1 MSVSNNTYQLVDSG
15 KRKGMS
21 LQTRLPILIGLLL
34 LVIIGAFAT
43 ISYIYSRKFAIQ
55 NGNLRIKEVTE
66 QMSTIFARSAQAMGR
81 AHLQISRNDALRG
94 MLSKNATQKDSLEGL
109 KVLRATLTDS
119 SWASAEILDSSFNR
133 IHILGAYREV
143 EPEAYRGMVTGLAQ
157 GDSVI
162 IGKIYVVDSF
172 LYYPIISKLK
182 GPANEQGYFLRWRQ
196 QRTSRESL
204 EQFYLLLGDGATI
217 SVGNDD
223 GSLWTNLYTSVP
235 APSLSGDNP
244 LAMAKPIAN
253 TSWILHIAL
262 SEKDVLKPI
271 RDSLNWMI
279 FIGAL
284 LFLAGALITWVISRN
299 ITLPLRRLSKA
310 ASAVAAGD
318 LASEVHSK
326 RTDELG
332 ALAGSFNVMLQR
344 IRTSYEQQEETVR
357 LRTSELEE
365 KLHQLQAS
373 EDRFKALLESA
384 PDATIIVDSKGL
396 IALVNKQTELVFG
409 FSRDELIGN
418 TVDVLLPVALRDKH
432 AQHRTNFF
440 ASPKIRTMGLGL
452 ELFALKKDGTTIPV
466 EISLS
471 PIETAGGKFVA
482 AAIRDISERKQT
494 EDSIREVNRE
504 LESFTYSVSHD
515 LRAPLRIIDGY
526 ADILKEDYADKFDE
540 EGQRILSVVKS
551 NARRMG
557 QLIDDLLDLS
567 RTSRKEL
574 AHDWISMRTIV
585 DQVVD
590 DLRQTYG
597 GTARVDIGSLPT
609 TMADA
614 SLIQQ
619 VWVNLISNAFKYSSK
634 EKEPYISIVAEDM
647 GSDYHFSV
655 KDNGVGF
662 DMAYADKLFGVFQ
675 RLHKASEFEGTG
687 IGLALAYRIVKRHGG
702 KIWVDSEPGK
712 GTTFTFSLPKQ

>member
-1 MSVSNNTYQLVDSG
+1 M
-15 KRKGMS
+15 
-21 LQTRLPILIGLLL
+21 I
-34 LVIIGAFAT
+34 
-43 ISYIYSRKFAIQ
+43 
-55 NGNLRIKEVTE
+55 
-66 QMSTIFARSAQAMGR
+66 
-81 AHLQISRNDALRG
+81 
-94 MLSKNATQKDSLEGL
+94 
-109 KVLRATLTDS
+109 
-119 SWASAEILDSSFNR
+119 
-133 IHILGAYREV
+133 
-143 EPEAYRGMVTGLAQ
+143 TGLEKN
-157 GDSVI
+157 DSVI

-172 LYYPIISKLK
+172 LYYPIISRLK
-182 GPANEQGYFLRWRQ
+182 GPANEKGYFLRWRQ

-217 SVGNDD
+217 SVGNND
-223 GSLWTNLYTSVP
+223 GSVWTNLYSAIP
-235 APSLSGDNP
+235 APISGKDNP
-244 LAMAKPIAN
+244 LAMERPIAN

-262 SEKDVLKPI
+262 SEDEVLKPI
-271 RDSLNWMI
+271 KNSLNWMM
-279 FIGAL
+279 FIGAI
-284 LFLAGALITWVISRN
+284 LFVAGALITWIISRN
-299 ITLPLRRLSKA
+299 ITVPIRRLSKA
-310 ASAVAAGD
+310 ASAVASGD
-318 LASEVHSK
+318 FTPEVHSK

-332 ALAGSFNVMLQR
+332 ALAGSFNVMVER
-344 IRTSYEQQEETVR
+344 IRKSYEQQEEIVQK
-357 LRTSELEE
+357 RTRELEE

-418 TVDVLLPVALRDKH
+418 TVDVLLPAALRDKH
-432 AQHRTNFF
+432 AQHRTSFF

-466 EISLS
+466 EISLA
-471 PIETAGGKFVA
+471 PIETTGGKYVA

-526 ADILKEDYADKFDE
+526 ADILKEDYAEKFDE
-540 EGQRILSVVKS
+540 EGQRILGVIKA

-574 AHDWISMRTIV
+574 ALDWVSMRTIV

-597 GTARVDIGSLPT
+597 KSARVETGTLPT
-609 TMADA
+609 TMADT

-634 EKEPYISIVAEDM
+634 EKEPHITIHAQDM
-647 GSDYHFSV
+647 GNDYHFSV

-687 IGLALAYRIVKRHGG
+687 IGLAVAYRIVKRHGG
-702 KIWVDSEPGK
+702 KIWVDSAPGK
-712 GTTFTFSLPKQ
+712 RNHVYIFITKIIIRNRSHGTQRS